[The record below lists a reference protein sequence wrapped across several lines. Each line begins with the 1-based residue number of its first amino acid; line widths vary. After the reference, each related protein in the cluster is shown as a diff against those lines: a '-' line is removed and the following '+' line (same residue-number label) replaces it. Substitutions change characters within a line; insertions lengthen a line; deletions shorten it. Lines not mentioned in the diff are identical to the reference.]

1 MDTGNR
7 LAAARG
13 ERGWGT
19 GIKKVKVLSKNIYI
33 YICVHIY
40 IYIYIYY
47 LYKYKDTDNCVVI
60 ARGKREWG

>member
-13 ERGWGT
+13 ERDWGT
-19 GIKKVKVLSKNIYI
+19 GIEKVKVLSKKNI

-40 IYIYIYY
+40 IYIYIIYINT
-47 LYKYKDTDNCVVI
+47 KTQTIV
-60 ARGKREWG
+60 W